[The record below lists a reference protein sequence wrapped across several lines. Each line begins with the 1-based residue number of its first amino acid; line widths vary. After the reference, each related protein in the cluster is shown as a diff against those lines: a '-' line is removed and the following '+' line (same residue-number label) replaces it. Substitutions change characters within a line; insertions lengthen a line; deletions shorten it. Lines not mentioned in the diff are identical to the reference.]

1 MAELIIGGIR
11 TKFEKKKQF
20 KDFEPPFSESEILE
34 LEETVE
40 SCLNEIKHKEDHVD
54 ENYEKNNLLD
64 GEDFE
69 LEQECISLKNQ
80 LEEKEKFNSLLLNK
94 VISILDQVD
103 EIHRYALEVE
113 DNTLK
118 QYLVGIKDQ
127 IDKETKQID
136 IEEIKCNNEI
146 VNEKIHNCVQTV
158 ESEGKRHN
166 EIVHVTQKG
175 YLLKGE
181 VLRKASVMAA
191 K

>member
-20 KDFEPPFSESEILE
+20 KDFEPPFTESEILE

-40 SCLNEIKHKEDHVD
+40 SCLNEIKHKEETIE
-54 ENYEKNNLLD
+54 ENDINNLSDD
-64 GEDFE
+64 GLYQ
-69 LEQECISLKNQ
+69 LEQECVNLKNE
-80 LEEKEKFNSLLLNK
+80 LEEKEKFNSLVLNK

-127 IDKETKQID
+127 IDKEIKEID

-146 VNEKIHNCVQTV
+146 INEEIHNCVQAV
-158 ESEGKRHN
+158 ESEGKRQN

-181 VLRKASVMAA
+181 VFRKASVMAV